1 MQCGFG
7 LFAANL
13 IPLLHW
19 IHKEISQCLANI
31 AGLLKIHT
39 RPIRKFWSNLTKTT
53 TRRWL
58 SDNIGALKTRI
69 QRLQS
74 SDLNMR
80 DLIESISAEDEDAM
94 RGRDLFLEVH
104 EDNLDMYLCAEQ
116 KKLNCILLDK

>member
-1 MQCGFG
+1 MRNQE
-7 LFAANL
+7 LKIQL
-13 IPLLHW
+13 S
-19 IHKEISQCLANI
+19 IS
-31 AGLLKIHT
+31 AGLT
-39 RPIRKFWSNLTKTT
+39 CPIRELWSNLTKTT
-53 TRRWL
+53 TRRCL

-104 EDNLDMYLCAEQ
+104 EDNLDMYL
-116 KKLNCILLDK
+116 